1 MNIATIPI
9 ASAQELFQLGQIAAQ
24 SGIFGDGVNPGTG
37 VMIVMTCF
45 NEGISPVEFTRRY
58 DVISGK
64 IAKKPRYMLVE
75 FLQAGGRY
83 KVEEYTDDT
92 VAITFSYL
100 DNTFTVRLTV
110 EEMKARGIALGRN
123 GNIKDNWRRF
133 PRRMLFARCVSEGV
147 GLVCPGVN
155 VGIYTPE
162 EVSDF
167 TPAEI
172 PLPSE
177 EAEPTAPKEEPT
189 H

>member
-1 MNIATIPI
+1 MSTTTPI

-37 VMIVMTCF
+37 VMIIMTCL

-64 IAKKPRYMLVE
+64 IAKKSRYMLVE
-75 FLQAGGRY
+75 FLKAGGRY
-83 KVEEYTDDT
+83 KIEEYSDDT
-92 VAITFSYL
+92 VAITFTCL
-100 DNTFTVRLTV
+100 DNTFTVRLTID
-110 EEMKARGIALGRN
+110 EMKARGIALGRN
-123 GNIKDNWRRF
+123 GTVKDNWRRF

-147 GLVCPGVN
+147 GLVCPIVN

-167 TPAEI
+167 TQAEI
-172 PLPSE
+172 PLPAE
-177 EAEPTAPKEEPT
+177 EVEPITPKEEPT
-189 H
+189 R